1 MEDNSLSYLGCHSAA
16 LIEHRS
22 KDTGV
27 IASIATLPPGKRTAI
42 FSPTTAS
49 LTARRLHRASFY
61 TVDVHVVTMQ
71 QKSKDFFDNNN

>member
-27 IASIATLPPGKRTAI
+27 IASIATLPPEKLTAN
-42 FSPTTAS
+42 FYFFFQPTIES
-49 LTARRLHRASFY
+49 LTAQDRVVLSFY
-61 TVDVHVVTMQ
+61 PIVGHVVTMRHI
-71 QKSKDFFDNNN
+71 

>member
-27 IASIATLPPGKRTAI
+27 IASIATLPPEKLTAI
-42 FSPTTAS
+42 FFFQPTTES
-49 LTARRLHRASFY
+49 LTAQDHVVLSFY
-61 TVDVHVVTMQ
+61 PIVGHFVTMQ
-71 QKSKDFFDNNN
+71 PV